1 MESKVTGSFARPDRS
16 HYFAIAFAI
25 VLISFS
31 SAFATKLRCRDLATA
46 DADELLATVD
56 RQSVKSGGGVQAGKY
71 DCDPGGQSGCT
82 WETTLEDDRMLD
94 RDHRL
99 IYVLSSHLTGS
110 VLGRSVGLW
119 MRVGTSEEIVS
130 RAIRYSRDH
139 DPFHNLR
146 LGADSVATGPQ
157 RIHETSWTVA
167 AAVASHRRTLT

>member
-1 MESKVTGSFARPDRS
+1 MRRFAPVRSVKGENPVSSARLGRCESQCGFKMESKVTGSFARPDRS

-46 DADELLATVD
+46 DADELLAIVD
-56 RQSVKSGGGVQAGKY
+56 RQSVRSGGGVQVGKY

-99 IYVLSSHLTGS
+99 IYVLS
-110 VLGRSVGLW
+110 
-119 MRVGTSEEIVS
+119 
-130 RAIRYSRDH
+130 
-139 DPFHNLR
+139 
-146 LGADSVATGPQ
+146 
-157 RIHETSWTVA
+157 
-167 AAVASHRRTLT
+167 